1 MDFLRNKT
9 LPHFRPQFFLAAT
22 FVIFLLQNLMESSV
36 QLITPESLKPV
47 FGLIVNVLIWPLFQG
62 GSLAVILDY
71 YRNDEDIFQFAKFAR
86 YALRNYLR
94 ILFLNLFMILA
105 AILIALPFDLMGYE
119 LTDMVSDIILI
130 PIAIIKL
137 YWTIAIIEEKRFFRS
152 LKSSC
157 NILIHDRQA
166 LILSILYAV
175 AGFAD
180 TAIPRLFSGE
190 LSQSTAIIIAVVRA
204 LVFGAAI
211 FYSYYVGTVIYG
223 DFKELRSAKANAN
236 GSPDLFMET
245 EDDRHKPG
253 MLLIAASF
261 IPVVGIVSFI
271 KGSSALKKVKE
282 FSIRPLA
289 ACVLGAF
296 FTLVHAFMAIGL
308 LLPQRNIIS
317 QPGDAFLYEPSQLVS
332 GLLFIVILLVLFTT
346 HEYAHAYAAWKL
358 GDDTPLEEGRL
369 TLNPIPHLDL
379 FGSILLPGIMI
390 FQQSD
395 FIFGW
400 AKPVHVNLENMK
412 DPKRDNIRVSIA
424 GPSINVLMALITFIF
439 ILLLALI
446 ARIAF
451 PGVQALNLAEPYAPV
466 SIAGTSANMP
476 LATLFYILKQ
486 VFYTSLILGFF
497 NLLPIPPLDGSHIL
511 SAILPDKAMHFFDRF
526 RGIGSIL
533 FLLLI
538 ISPVFDYILMIPLGI
553 FWAVLN
559 FTLTTLGMG

>member
-9 LPHFRPQFFLAAT
+9 LTHFKPQAFLTAT
-22 FVIFLLQNLMESSV
+22 FVIFLLQNLMETNV
-36 QLITPESLKPV
+36 QLITPDSLKPV
-47 FGLIVNVLIWPLFQG
+47 FGLIVNVLIWPLFLG
-62 GSLAVILDY
+62 GALAVILDY
-71 YRNDEDIFQFAKFAR
+71 YRNDEETFQFAKFIR
-86 YALRNYLR
+86 YAIKNYLR
-94 ILFLNLFMILA
+94 ILFINLFMIIA
-105 AILIALPFDLMGYE
+105 AILISLPFELMGYE
-119 LTDMVSDIILI
+119 LNDMASDIILI
-130 PIAIIKL
+130 PISIIKL
-137 YWTIAIIEEKRFFRS
+137 FWTIAIIQEKRFFRS
-152 LKSSC
+152 LKSSFD
-157 NILIHDRQA
+157 ILIRNRQA
-166 LILSILYAV
+166 LILSILYAA

-180 TAIPRLFSGE
+180 TAVPRLLSGD
-190 LSQSTAIIIAVVRA
+190 LTQSTAIVVSVVRA
-204 LVFGAAI
+204 LVFGTAI
-211 FYSYYVGTVIYG
+211 FYAYYVGTVIYG
-223 DFKELRSAKANAN
+223 DFKELRSSGMPAHTQ
-236 GSPDLFMET
+236 DIFMEN

-261 IPVVGIVSFI
+261 IPIVGIITFI
-271 KGSSALKKVKE
+271 KGITSLKKVE
-282 FSIRPLA
+282 QFSIRPLA

-308 LLPQRNIIS
+308 LLPKRDILT
-317 QPGDAFLYEPSQLVS
+317 QPGDSFLYEPSQLVS

-424 GPSINVLMALITFIF
+424 GPSINVLMSLVTFIF

-451 PGVQALNLAEPYAPV
+451 PEVQALNLAEPYAPV

-511 SAILPDKAMHFFDRF
+511 SAILPDKAMNYFERF

-533 FLLLI
+533 FLLLV
-538 ISPVFDYILMIPLGI
+538 ISPVFDYILMIPMGI
-553 FWAVLN
+553 FWAVLQ
-559 FTLTTLGMG
+559 FALTALGMG